1 MYTVWLAHPGVWIN
15 NSAQWTLLYRITL
28 TMLTSVIRKHCW
40 MSFTQSQVIFG
51 QIHSYLPCRS
61 DTRGLTTFSTHR
73 QNCQFNTLIR
83 ISTNYVIALTNRHF
97 SKCQIYNLCNVLR
110 DGLWRCCAL
119 PLGFTWSEIAPPQQ
133 NIWAGNGLWKKR
145 NFQRSHHWNHDGT
158 LCVCVCVRVRLT
170 GKRKRNKKLTSLLE
184 NSLMEPTRFFSYLEK
199 NVKFGLY
206 RCYFAGG
213 GNVKRRERHTVSV
226 YIH

>member
-97 SKCQIYNLCNVLR
+97 SKCQMYNVCNVLR

-119 PLGFTWSEIAPPQQ
+119 PLGFTWSEIAPPHHKTSEREMVF
-133 NIWAGNGLWKKR
+133 GKKGISKEVIIETMMGR
-145 NFQRSHHWNHDGT
+145 
-158 LCVCVCVRVRLT
+158 CVCVCVRPSAAD
-170 GKRKRNKKLTSLLE
+170 RKKETQQKTDVIVGE
-184 NSLMEPTRFFSYLEK
+184 FSYGTYTFFLPWK
-199 NVKFGLY
+199 KMWNSGSL
-206 RCYFAGG
+206 RCCFAGG
-213 GNVKRRERHTVSV
+213 GM
-226 YIH
+226 

>member
-15 NSAQWTLLYRITL
+15 NSAQWTLLYGITL

-97 SKCQIYNLCNVLR
+97 SKCQMYNLCNVLR

-119 PLGFTWSEIAPPQQ
+119 PLGFTWSEIAPSPTKHLRGK
-133 NIWAGNGLWKKR
+133 WSLEKKE
-145 NFQRSHHWNHDGT
+145 FPKKSSLKPWWDV
-158 LCVCVCVRVRLT
+158 VCVCVRVRLT

-184 NSLMEPTRFFSYLEK
+184 NYLMEPTRFSFLTWEK
-199 NVKFGLY
+199 YEIRALSNSTL
-206 RCYFAGG
+206 GG
-213 GNVKRRERHTVSV
+213 GN
-226 YIH
+226 